1 MLPSKPPRGPPQ
13 APAHDN
19 LEFATYGVLVVED
32 HDFQR
37 RTALMLLRR
46 LGVGTLH
53 EASDGAAALALLEN
67 VAPPD
72 VIICDLDMPGM
83 DGVAFIRH
91 VARRGLASAVAI
103 VSGIDRVLVETA
115 RAVAEGYGLQVL
127 GAAEKPLTI
136 SMLTH
141 LLAAYQRSTAV
152 PVAQSALWL
161 SAAQIADGLADD
173 QVVAYLEPI
182 ADLSSGRIT
191 AAEVIPRW
199 RDHAGTV
206 HAASFAAALEVSELT
221 ERLAAH
227 LVALTR
233 TSAQELTEAGVPL
246 ALALRIP
253 HTRLADAELADRLA
267 DAAQATAADPGPM
280 TLAVGVSAFPG
291 DVAVTLDVL
300 VRLRLKRFNLWLD
313 DAGIDTEFDGLPVTG
328 VRFAGSTVASA
339 IAEPS
344 AAFALRDAVERARAN
359 GLMAIGAGCA
369 GPAEFALLLEI
380 GATHAQGGF
389 VSAAM
394 AVSELAALAHD
405 WTAPALI
412 SGDS

>member
-1 MLPSKPPRGPPQ
+1 
-13 APAHDN
+13 
-19 LEFATYGVLVVED
+19 
-32 HDFQR
+32 
-37 RTALMLLRR
+37 MLLRR

-67 VAPPD
+67 VSPPD

-152 PVAQSALWL
+152 PVAHSALWL

-206 HAASFAAALEVSELT
+206 HAASFAAALEVSEIT

-267 DAAQATAADPGPM
+267 DAAQATAADP
-280 TLAVGVSAFPG
+280 
-291 DVAVTLDVL
+291 D
-300 VRLRLKRFNLWLD
+300 
-313 DAGIDTEFDGLPVTG
+313 
-328 VRFAGSTVASA
+328 
-339 IAEPS
+339 
-344 AAFALRDAVERARAN
+344 
-359 GLMAIGAGCA
+359 
-369 GPAEFALLLEI
+369 
-380 GATHAQGGF
+380 Q
-389 VSAAM
+389 
-394 AVSELAALAHD
+394 
-405 WTAPALI
+405 
-412 SGDS
+412 